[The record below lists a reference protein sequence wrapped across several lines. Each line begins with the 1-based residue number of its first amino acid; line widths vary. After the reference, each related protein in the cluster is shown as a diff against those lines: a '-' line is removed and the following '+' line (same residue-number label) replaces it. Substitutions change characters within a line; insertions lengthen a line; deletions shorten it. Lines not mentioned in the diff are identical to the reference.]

1 VTDDS
6 PKGASLEPL
15 VSCDAAFSCLLQL
28 GGQSNQ
34 VGAVHSRNVVNG
46 ETLSISRLT
55 ELAGNLGIKAE
66 HARLDWQR
74 LQAPGFN
81 YPTLALLKDG
91 NVVLL
96 TGRGRDGGAEV
107 AVWDP
112 LNPYEEILFVPRED
126 FERQWTGDALMITT
140 PASNRAAIS
149 PSSDFCWLTAAG
161 LELLGKASL
170 KLQNPELLVHKRKEA
185 GTHSTA
191 APKTTRQSDRAIA
204 PAVRGEI
211 ALAQVEIAQGRLPRD
226 PVDAAPLP
234 APVSPRRMS
243 ERRLSPLARFC
254 IAAGVVVAAAGSGTL
269 LLTNSAT
276 DPIAAALAPAN
287 EVWAVAPNSV
297 RPTGQ
302 ATPNATVRSGATVP
316 RTGSAPI
323 PARLSASPAV
333 KPDIAAPS
341 DTPAAKPDIVTPSAT
356 PPAKPDPDIATPS
369 ATPPAKPDIATPSA
383 IPPAKRDA
391 AASSGATGPAAPA
404 PAPNTNTAVS
414 PALMNSSR
422 LSAEEMAVL
431 LDRGDTLLSA
441 GDVTSARLFYQR
453 AADAGGG
460 FAAIRLGETFDPL
473 FLDRVHLIGVRG
485 DPSTASSGIAEP
497 ATSAPTAP
505 QRC

>member
-1 VTDDS
+1 MTDDS

-15 VSCDAAFSCLLQL
+15 ASCDAAFSCLLQL

-140 PASNRAAIS
+140 PASNRAPIS
-149 PSSDFCWLTAAG
+149 PSSDFCWVTAAG

-170 KLQNPELLVHKRKEA
+170 KGQNPELLVRKREEA

-204 PAVRGEI
+204 PAVPGELAI
-211 ALAQVEIAQGRLPRD
+211 ARVETAQGRLPRD
-226 PVDAAPLP
+226 PADAASLP

-276 DPIAAALAPAN
+276 DPIAAALALAN

-302 ATPNATVRSGATVP
+302 ATPNPTVRSGATVP

-323 PARLSASPAV
+323 PA
-333 KPDIAAPS
+333 
-341 DTPAAKPDIVTPSAT
+341 
-356 PPAKPDPDIATPS
+356 
-369 ATPPAKPDIATPSA
+369 
-383 IPPAKRDA
+383 
-391 AASSGATGPAAPA
+391 
-404 PAPNTNTAVS
+404 
-414 PALMNSSR
+414 
-422 LSAEEMAVL
+422 
-431 LDRGDTLLSA
+431 LLS
-441 GDVTSARLFYQR
+441 SCQCHPARQ
-453 AADAGGG
+453 
-460 FAAIRLGETFDPL
+460 
-473 FLDRVHLIGVRG
+473 
-485 DPSTASSGIAEP
+485 S
-497 ATSAPTAP
+497 
-505 QRC
+505 

>member
-1 VTDDS
+1 M
-6 PKGASLEPL
+6 EPL
-15 VSCDAAFSCLLQL
+15 ASCDAAFLCLLQL

-55 ELAGNLGIKAE
+55 ELAGDLGIKAE

-74 LQAPGFN
+74 LQAPGFH
-81 YPTLALLKDG
+81 YPTLALLKDS

-140 PASNRAAIS
+140 PASNRAPIS
-149 PSSDFCWLTAAG
+149 PSSDFCWVTAAG

-170 KLQNPELLVHKRKEA
+170 KGQNPELLVHKREEA

-204 PAVRGEI
+204 PAVPGEL
-211 ALAQVEIAQGRLPRD
+211 ALARVEIAQGRLPRD
-226 PVDAAPLP
+226 PADAAPLP
-234 APVSPRRMS
+234 APVSPHRMS

-254 IAAGVVVAAAGSGTL
+254 IAAGVVIAAAGSGTL

-276 DPIAAALAPAN
+276 DPIAAALALAN

-333 KPDIAAPS
+333 KPDNAALS
-341 DTPAAKPDIVTPSAT
+341 ATPAAK
-356 PPAKPDPDIATPS
+356 PDIATPS
-369 ATPPAKPDIATPSA
+369 ATPAAKPDIATPSA
-383 IPPAKRDA
+383 RPPAKRDA

-414 PALMNSSR
+414 PASMNSSR
-422 LSAEEMAVL
+422 LSAEEMAAL
-431 LDRGDTLLSA
+431 LDRGDSLLSA

-460 FAAIRLGETFDPL
+460 LAAIRLGETFDPL

-485 DPSTASSGIAEP
+485 DPSTASFWYRRARDLGANGAAALLKALE
-497 ATSAPTAP
+497 AK
-505 QRC
+505 

>member
-1 VTDDS
+1 MTDDS
-6 PKGASLEPL
+6 AKGASLEPL

-302 ATPNATVRSGATVP
+302 ATPNPTVRSGATVP

-333 KPDIAAPS
+333 KPDIAAL
-341 DTPAAKPDIVTPSAT
+341 SAT
-356 PPAKPDPDIATPS
+356 PA
-369 ATPPAKPDIATPSA
+369 AKPDIATPSA